1 MNAPQM
7 KCITRPI
14 PCPRLCIGTSVAT
27 DAQVEPPRTSAN
39 FVEPFNRASANGSR
53 CERRLRVHN
62 ERRDLTQ
69 QANAGVTWIDVLF
82 CVLVTICLSSLIAT
96 TLPAIQEAARKHQCQ
111 DNLRRLGLAVQAY
124 HDVFS
129 TIPPASFWDDAQL
142 ILDGNMRPE
151 REPETIVKTKANWVQ
166 LLLPFAGQEELA
178 RRFAP
183 GVPIT
188 DQANQ
193 AARTVGLPLMTCPTD
208 TYSVLGNPYVLATR
222 DGRSFEFARG
232 NYAINGGTQT
242 NATWPGRLT
251 FPIPDGNMLLFRSPA
266 NDFQWWGNGVAGFNH
281 CFSFRD
287 FSNGLST
294 TVLLDEIRAG
304 IVPED
309 SRGAW
314 ALGQIGSSVTW
325 AHGVNGDDSGP
336 NNQWMDSD
344 DILQGRAIAAKYGM
358 QVFFDARLPFCA
370 HCSYSNQATARSQH
384 EGGVN
389 VLMADGSNRFVADS
403 VSPSLWH
410 VMHSRETPR
419 DVLSKVPD
427 TALTDDKP
435 ADPAAANTQPTVGL
449 AMNSST
455 SVEQLAS
462 PVVRSHEPMTR
473 GGLLLTNS
481 IGMQFAR
488 IPSGEFTMG
497 LPDKDNTWPYPD
509 WDVKPHQVRITRQ
522 FFIGVCEVAQEQFR
536 TVTGYNPSFHK
547 SPGHDSCAPCA
558 QRDARLPVENVTW
571 DEAADFCKRL
581 SNLSAE
587 KAARRRYR
595 LPTEAEWE
603 YVCRSGSSAPHP
615 FVAGWEATESLD
627 ELAGKDKH
635 PTKEPLVPRPVG
647 SYPPNAFGVCDMRGN
662 IFEWTGDWFDRT
674 YYAHSPLNDPQ
685 GPSSGFVKV
694 VRGWDWTFIGPQ
706 CKDYQFMT
714 PPWMRNRYIGF
725 RVVCE
730 SAR

>member
-1 MNAPQM
+1 MKAPQM
-7 KCITRPI
+7 KCITRPV
-14 PCPRLCIGTSVAT
+14 PCPRLCIRTSVAT

-39 FVEPFNRASANGSR
+39 FVEPFNRAPANGSQ
-53 CERRLRVHN
+53 CERRLSVHN
-62 ERRDLTQ
+62 VRRDVTQ
-69 QANAGVTWIDVLF
+69 QAHAGVTWIDVLF
-82 CVLVTICLSSLIAT
+82 CVLVTICLSSLIAM

-142 ILDGNMRPE
+142 ILDRNMRPA

-166 LLLPFAGQEELA
+166 LLLPFAGQDALA

-183 GVPIT
+183 GVPVT

-193 AARTVGLPLMTCPTD
+193 AARTARLPLMTCPTD

-222 DGRSFEFARG
+222 DGSSFEFARG
-232 NYAINGGTQT
+232 NYAINGGSQT

-266 NDFQWWGNGVAGFNH
+266 NDFEWWGNGVAGFNH

-294 TVLLDEIRAG
+294 TVMLDEIRAG

-325 AHGVNGDDSGP
+325 AHGVNGDDCGP

-344 DILQGRAIAAKYGM
+344 DILRGKAIAAKYPM
-358 QVFFDARLPFCA
+358 QLFSDARLPFCA

-384 EGGVN
+384 EAGVN
-389 VLMADGSNRFVADS
+389 VLMADGSNRFIADAI
-403 VSPSLWH
+403 SPSLWH

-419 DVLSKVPD
+419 DVLEGVLESDAVESRPASASESGHQPRTTADQPD
-427 TALTDDKP
+427 PTPNTARSRGSTLV
-435 ADPAAANTQPTVGL
+435 ANSVG
-449 AMNSST
+449 MRVT
-455 SVEQLAS
+455 
-462 PVVRSHEPMTR
+462 
-473 GGLLLTNS
+473 
-481 IGMQFAR
+481 R
-488 IPSGEFTMG
+488 IPPGQFTMG
-497 LPDKDNTWPYPD
+497 LPDEGNQWPYPE
-509 WDVKPHQVRITRQ
+509 WDVKPHVVHITRAFYMSVNEVTQQQ
-522 FFIGVCEVAQEQFR
+522 FQAVMR
-536 TVTGYNPSFHK
+536 TNPSWHSK
-547 SPGHDSCAPCA
+547 TGGGAPLMHSL
-558 QRDARLPVENVTW
+558 DTARLPVENVTW
-571 DEAADFCKRL
+571 DEAAAFCTGL
-581 SNLSAE
+581 SNLPAE
-587 KAARRRYR
+587 MGAGRVYR

-603 YVCRSGSSAPHP
+603 YVCRSGSSKPQR
-615 FVAGWEATESLD
+615 FVAKWTGNDNFD

-635 PTKEPLVPRPVG
+635 PTKEPLVPQPVG

-662 IFEWTGDWFDRT
+662 VFEWTGDWFDRT